1 MSLSDDE
8 WATFMR
14 LRQLL
19 LVDQPGLVSLDA
31 YYEGMQRVE
40 QLGMAVPPAL
50 RKFLT
55 IVNWPRVTV
64 DALEERID
72 LEGFRLPNEDDRDDD
87 LWRVWQANGLDEESQ
102 LAHLDALVFGR
113 SYLCVGANEQDANT
127 PIVTVESPLEMVAN
141 RDPRTRAI
149 SAALRMHQRPAAMGQ
164 RAEEFG
170 TLYLPDETIWLEL
183 TEDTGFIWAEIDRNV
198 HNMGVVPVV
207 PLVNRTRTAR
217 RSGVSEMA
225 DVIPLTDA
233 AARALTNAQLATEAM
248 GVPQRWV
255 LGAKPSDFQ
264 DVDGNFKTQWET
276 YFSSVWAL
284 MNDQAKVGQFEAANL
299 SNFTNIVEHYAGLV
313 SSVSGLPVRY
323 FGQNTA
329 NPPSEG
335 SINADESR
343 LIKRAE
349 RRERAWGG
357 SWEAGMRLVRRIQEG
372 EWNPALASME
382 TMWRDPSTPTRA
394 QTADA
399 VMKLA
404 STQVGGIPILPL
416 EMAREEIGWS
426 PVKRERARLL
436 DVQYQQQ
443 QAKAQAEALAT
454 QQALT
459 AAEPTPQTDPVTAA
473 KAVAGVPAE

>member
-1 MSLSDDE
+1 
-8 WATFMR
+8 MR

-19 LVDQPGLVSLDA
+19 LVDQPGLFQLDA

-72 LEGFRLPNEDDRDDD
+72 LEGFRLPSEDDRDED

-113 SYLCVGANEQDANT
+113 SYLCVGANEADPST
-127 PIVTVESPLEMVAN
+127 PIVTVESPLEMVGT

-149 SAALRMHQRPAAMGQ
+149 SSALRLHKLAPLQGLPQVEYA
-164 RAEEFG
+164 
-170 TLYLPDETIWLEL
+170 TLYLPDETVWIEYS
-183 TEDTGFIWAEIDRNV
+183 ENTGYVWAEVDRNV
-198 HNMGVVPVV
+198 HNLGVVPVV

-233 AARALTNAQLATEAM
+233 AARALTNAQVATEALS
-248 GVPQRWV
+248 VPQRYV

-264 DVDGNFKTQWET
+264 DAAGNLKTAWET

-284 MNDQAKVGQFEAANL
+284 VNADAKVGQFEAADL
-299 SNFTNIVEHYAGLV
+299 KNFTTIVDHYAALV

-372 EWNPALASME
+372 EWNPDLASME

-404 STQVGGIPILPL
+404 STEVGGIPILPL

-426 PVKRERARLL
+426 ATKRERARLL
-436 DVQYQQQ
+436 DVQFQAE
-443 QAKAQAEALAT
+443 QAKAQADALAA
-454 QQALT
+454 QT
-459 AAEPTPQTDPVTAA
+459 AMAAAQPAPADAQPGDMPMAGTA
-473 KAVAGVPAE
+473 KAMPAK

>member
-1 MSLSDDE
+1 MSLTEDE

-72 LEGFRLPNEDDRDDD
+72 LEGFRLPSEDDRDED

-113 SYLCVGANEQDANT
+113 SYLCVGANELDANT

-141 RDPRTRAI
+141 RDPRTRAV
-149 SAALRMHQRPAAMGQ
+149 SAALRIHQRPAAMGQ
-164 RAEEFG
+164 RSEEFS
-170 TLYLPDETIWLEL
+170 TLYLPNETVWLEL
-183 TEDTGFIWAEIDRNV
+183 TEATGFIWAETDRNI

-233 AARALTNAQLATEAM
+233 AARALTNAQLATEALS
-248 GVPQRWV
+248 VPQRYV

-264 DVDGNFKTQWET
+264 DINGNFKTQWET

-284 MNDQAKVGQFEAANL
+284 MNDQAKVGQFAAADL
-299 SNFTNIVEHYAGLV
+299 SNFTTIVEHYAGLV
-313 SSVSGLPVRY
+313 SSVSGLPIRY
-323 FGQNTA
+323 YGQNTA

-372 EWNPALASME
+372 DWNPDLASME

-404 STQVGGIPILPL
+404 STQVGGVPILPL

-426 PVKRERARLL
+426 ATKRERARLL
-436 DVQYQQQ
+436 DVQYQEQ
-443 QAKAQAEALAT
+443 QAKAQADALTA

-459 AAEPTPQTDPVTAA
+459 ATQPEPPPDPVAVA
-473 KAVAGVPAE
+473 KAATVTNA

>member
-1 MSLSDDE
+1 
-8 WATFMR
+8 
-14 LRQLL
+14 
-19 LVDQPGLVSLDA
+19 
-31 YYEGMQRVE
+31 
-40 QLGMAVPPAL
+40 
-50 RKFLT
+50 
-55 IVNWPRVTV
+55 
-64 DALEERID
+64 
-72 LEGFRLPNEDDRDDD
+72 
-87 LWRVWQANGLDEESQ
+87 
-102 LAHLDALVFGR
+102 
-113 SYLCVGANEQDANT
+113 
-127 PIVTVESPLEMVAN
+127 MVAN

-357 SWEAGMRLVRRIQEG
+357 SWEQGMRLVRRIQEG
-372 EWNPALASME
+372 DWNPALASME

-404 STQVGGIPILPL
+404 STEVGGIPILPL

-436 DVQYQQQ
+436 DVQYQAA
-443 QAKAQAEALAT
+443 QAKAQAEAVAQ
-454 QQALT
+454 QQAL
-459 AAEPTPQTDPVTAA
+459 AAATPGSTPAKITTGAPAPTGVAA
-473 KAVAGVPAE
+473 VNEAEITP

>member
-1 MSLSDDE
+1 
-8 WATFMR
+8 MR

-19 LVDQPGLVSLDA
+19 MVDQPGLVQLDA

-72 LEGFRLPNEDDRDDD
+72 LEGFRLPSEDDRDED

-113 SYLCVGANEQDANT
+113 SYLCVGANESDPST

-141 RDPRTRAI
+141 RDPRTRAV
-149 SAALRMHQRPAAMGQ
+149 SSALRLHTLPAATG
-164 RAEEFG
+164 RSGAEYG
-170 TLYLPDETIWLEL
+170 TLYLPDETVWVEKS
-183 TEDTGFIWAEIDRNV
+183 EATGFIWADTDRNV

-217 RSGVSEMA
+217 RSGISEMA

-233 AARALTNAQLATEAM
+233 AARALTNAQMATEAM

-299 SNFTNIVEHYAGLV
+299 SNFTTIVEHYAGLV

-436 DVQYQQQ
+436 DVQYQAS
-443 QAKAQAEALAT
+443 QAKAQVDALA
-454 QQALT
+454 QQPQ
-459 AAEPTPQTDPVTAA
+459 AEPVVAA
-473 KAVAGVPAE
+473 KAAAGVPAG

>member
-1 MSLSDDE
+1 L
-8 WATFMR
+8 
-14 LRQLL
+14 Q
-19 LVDQPGLVSLDA
+19 GLP
-31 YYEGMQRVE
+31 QVE
-40 QLGMAVPPAL
+40 YA
-50 RKFLT
+50 
-55 IVNWPRVTV
+55 
-64 DALEERID
+64 
-72 LEGFRLPNEDDRDDD
+72 
-87 LWRVWQANGLDEESQ
+87 
-102 LAHLDALVFGR
+102 
-113 SYLCVGANEQDANT
+113 
-127 PIVTVESPLEMVAN
+127 
-141 RDPRTRAI
+141 
-149 SAALRMHQRPAAMGQ
+149 
-164 RAEEFG
+164 
-170 TLYLPDETIWLEL
+170 TLYLPDETVWIEYS
-183 TEDTGFIWAEIDRNV
+183 ENTGYVWAEVDRNV
-198 HNMGVVPVV
+198 HNLGVVPVV

-217 RSGVSEMA
+217 RSGISEMA

-233 AARALTNAQLATEAM
+233 AARALTNAQVATEALS
-248 GVPQRWV
+248 VPQRYV

-264 DVDGNFKTQWET
+264 DAAGNLKTAWET

-284 MNDQAKVGQFEAANL
+284 VNADAKVGQFEAADLKNL
-299 SNFTNIVEHYAGLV
+299 TTIVDHYAALV

-372 EWNPALASME
+372 EWNPDLASME

-404 STQVGGIPILPL
+404 STEVGGIPILPL

-426 PVKRERARLL
+426 STKRGRARLL
-436 DVQYQQQ
+436 DAEFQAQ
-443 QAKAQAEALAT
+443 QAKAQADALA
-454 QQALT
+454 QQKAM
-459 AAEPTPQTDPVTAA
+459 AAAQPAPADAQPGDMPMTGPA
-473 KAVAGVPAE
+473 KAMPAK

>member
-1 MSLSDDE
+1 
-8 WATFMR
+8 MR

-19 LVDQPGLVSLDA
+19 LVDQPKLFQLDA

-72 LEGFRLPNEDDRDDD
+72 LEGFRLPSEDDRDED

-113 SYLCVGANEQDANT
+113 SYVCVGANEADPNT
-127 PIVTVESPLEMVAN
+127 PIVTVESPLEMVGE
-141 RDPRTRAI
+141 RDPRTRAM
-149 SAALRMHQRPAAMGQ
+149 SAALRLRKLIAATGRPG
-164 RAEEFG
+164 AEYA
-170 TLYLPDETIWLEL
+170 TLYLPNETVWIENS
-183 TEDTGFIWAEIDRNV
+183 EATGYVYAEVDRNV
-198 HNMGVVPVV
+198 HNLGVVPVV

-217 RSGVSEMA
+217 RAGVSEMA

-233 AARALTNAQLATEAM
+233 AARALTNAQVATEALS
-248 GVPQRWV
+248 VPQRYV

-264 DVDGNFKTQWET
+264 DASGNLKTAWET

-284 MNDQAKVGQFEAANL
+284 VNSEAKVGQFDAADL
-299 SNFTNIVEHYAGLV
+299 KNFTTIVEHYAALV
-313 SSVSGLPVRY
+313 SSVSGLPIRY
-323 FGQNTA
+323 YGQNTA

-357 SWEAGMRLVRRIQEG
+357 SWESAMRLVKRIQDG
-372 EWNPALASME
+372 DWNPDLASME

-399 VMKLA
+399 VVKLA
-404 STQVGGIPILPL
+404 STDVGGLPILPL
-416 EMAREEIGWS
+416 DMARAEIGWS
-426 PVKRERARLL
+426 ATKRAQARLL
-436 DVQYQQQ
+436 DEQFQAQ
-443 QAKAQAEALAT
+443 QAKAQAEALA
-454 QQALT
+454 QQKAL
-459 AAEPTPQTDPVTAA
+459 AEVQPPPAEPVAA
-473 KAVAGVPAE
+473 KAPTAVPAAE